1 MTEKPMR
8 VLAIPV
14 CLACLGAP
22 AHASSEDAWSEFREN
37 VRTACLALVREQ
49 GTVTIEVNP
58 FGTESYGVAIITVK
72 ADWGEDRM
80 ACVFDKVTGKAEL
93 SASFS
98 Q

>member
-1 MTEKPMR
+1 MR
-8 VLAIPV
+8 LAA
-14 CLACLGAP
+14 CLALAASP
-22 AHASSEDAWSEFREN
+22 ALASSGDAWEEFRED
-37 VRTACLALVREQ
+37 VRAACLALVQVQ

-58 FGTESYGVAIITVK
+58 FGTESYGVALVTVK

-80 ACVFDKVTGKAEL
+80 ACVFDKVSGKAEL

>member
-1 MTEKPMR
+1 MR
-8 VLAIPV
+8 ALASLV
-14 CLACLGAP
+14 CLAYLAAP
-22 AHASSEDAWSEFREN
+22 AFASSGDAWDEFREN
-37 VRTACLALVREQ
+37 VRTACLALVQKQ